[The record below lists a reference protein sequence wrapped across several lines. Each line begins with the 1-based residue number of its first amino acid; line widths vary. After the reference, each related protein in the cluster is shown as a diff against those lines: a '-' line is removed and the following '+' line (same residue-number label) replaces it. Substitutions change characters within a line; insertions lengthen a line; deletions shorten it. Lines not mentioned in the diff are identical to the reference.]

1 MMVLNIQIIMGYQ
14 RLLKSFDLI
23 CEKGINNSN
32 KTSKRIHNSFEQ
44 NLSKTIFKIMHD
56 PRTFESLSDFSEST
70 SNI

>member
-1 MMVLNIQIIMGYQ
+1 MKKEIVLPIKQVNEYI
-14 RLLKSFDLI
+14 
-23 CEKGINNSN
+23 
-32 KTSKRIHNSFEQ
+32 NSFEQ